1 MQDIN
6 VFGFIGESFD
16 ETATSASDFAHALKA
31 AGGDDV
37 TIHINSCGGDVFDA
51 QTMAE
56 TLRAYRGHTTASIE
70 GLAASS
76 ASFFALTADEVVI
89 NPSALMMIHN
99 PYTVAMGNADEMRK
113 TAEYLDK
120 VRDTIADQYVRKSG
134 MGAEDVRGMMDDETW
149 FSAREAVEFGLADRM
164 SDAAPVAACVT
175 PKALKSFSKAPAA
188 LAEQAEVTSDEPET
202 PVKYPA
208 GDTESTI
215 AEADEAEPETGAVDG
230 DTGAVS
236 RTVCVNGQFLTY

>member
-1 MQDIN
+1 MQDVN
-6 VFGFIGESFD
+6 VFGFIGDSWD
-16 ETATSASDFAHALKA
+16 ETSTTASDFAHALKE

-56 TLRAYRGHTTASIE
+56 TLRAYRGRTTASIE

-99 PYTVAMGNADEMRK
+99 PYTVAMGNAQEMRK
-113 TAEYLDK
+113 TADYLDK
-120 VRDTIADQYVRKSG
+120 VRDTIAGQYVRKSG
-134 MGAEDVRGMMDDETW
+134 MDVEDVQKMMDEETW
-149 FSAREAVEFGLADRM
+149 FSAREAIDLGLADRM
-164 SDAAPVAACVT
+164 SDAAPVAACIS
-175 PKALKSFSKAPAA
+175 PKALKSFTNAPAN
-188 LAEQAEVTSDEPET
+188 LAEQAEPTSDEPEQEEQT
-202 PVKYPA
+202 

-215 AEADEAEPETGAVDG
+215 PEADEAEPETGAVDG

>member
-1 MQDIN
+1 MQDVN
-6 VFGFIGESFD
+6 VFGFIGDSFE
-16 ETATSASDFAHALKA
+16 ETSTSASDFARALKE

-56 TLRAYRGHTTASIE
+56 TLRAYRGRTTASIE

-99 PYTVAMGNADEMRK
+99 PYTLAMGNADEMRK
-113 TAEYLDK
+113 TADYLDK
-120 VRDTIADQYVRKSG
+120 VRETIAGQYVRKSG
-134 MGAEDVRGMMDDETW
+134 ADVEDIYKMMDEETW
-149 FSAREAVEFGLADRM
+149 FSAREAIEMGLADRM
-164 SDAAPVAACVT
+164 SDAAPVAACIT
-175 PKALKSFSKAPAA
+175 PKALKSFANAPAD
-188 LAEQAEVTSDEPET
+188 LTDVEPTSDEPET
-202 PVKYPA
+202 AEGA
-208 GDTESTI
+208 GDIESTI
-215 AEADEAEPETGAVDG
+215 PEADEAEPETGAVDG